1 MSLTYPILDDIYA
14 IKINELNNFINGI
27 DHKVLDYDREINTK
41 IEHIK
46 KTIVNQNVKID
57 LIQNLFNQ
65 YKASS
70 DSSFNKKDYEY
81 LKSSQSN
88 LINSIKSEY
97 GHIVDSVKLS
107 IRNSNNKM
115 IEEIDKKIQTIQ
127 DTKIN
132 KDVLT
137 RIDKLEF
144 EINNIQEQ
152 LHNEIKP
159 CIHNV
164 NTELANLN
172 FRLNGLETKYVNLVK
187 RLGIMSYSKNNQ
199 KHEYE
204 EEDTIGNNVNQD
216 IKNND
221 SENSS
226 NWVKVTKKHKS
237 KTKYNSSVS

>member
-14 IKINELNNFINGI
+14 IKINELNNFISGI
-27 DHKVLDYDREINTK
+27 DHKLLDYDREINTK

-57 LIQNLFNQ
+57 LIHNLFNQ

-115 IEEIDKKIQTIQ
+115 IEEIDKKIKTIQ
-127 DTKIN
+127 NTTMN
-132 KDVLT
+132 KEVVT
-137 RIDKLEF
+137 RIDKLEY
-144 EINNIQEQ
+144 EINNIQEVI
-152 LHNEIKP
+152 HNEVKP

-172 FRLNGLETKYVNLVK
+172 FRLNGLEAKYVNLVK
-187 RLGIMSYSKNNQ
+187 KLGIVSYQKNNQ
-199 KHEYE
+199 RYEYDDE
-204 EEDTIGNNVNQD
+204 EQSVNNTNQD
-216 IKNND
+216 VRNND
-221 SENSS
+221 SDNSS

-237 KTKYNSSVS
+237 KTKYTSSVA